1 MRIKEVEELVGVTKK
16 NIRFYEK
23 EGLLSPGRESE
34 NSYRDYDLADVRRL
48 QVIKLL
54 RKLDMPISDIRSV
67 LEGKTPLPAAV
78 RRHIALLDSRL
89 RSLSLAKSICNEL
102 PGSTGELEAETLLLK
117 LSEME
122 KEGAIFVD
130 VKKKDVRQ
138 QYLGSIAAGVAVVL
152 LMAGLIWF
160 FLSMNKM
167 SPAPMGLTIAIIT
180 TYVLIA
186 LGTVGALIF
195 RIREIKGGEYDDLSN
210 Y

>member
-34 NSYRDYDLADVRRL
+34 NSYRDYDMADVRRL
-48 QVIKLL
+48 QDIKLL
-54 RKLDMPISDIRSV
+54 RKLDMPISDIRCV
-67 LEGKTPLPAAV
+67 LEGKTPLPMAV
-78 RRHIALLDSRL
+78 RNHIAVLDSRM

-102 PGSTGELEAETLLLK
+102 PGSAGEIEAETLLLK

-130 VKKKDVRQ
+130 VKKQDVRQ
-138 QYLGSIAAGVAVVL
+138 QYLGSIAASAAVVL

-160 FLSMNKM
+160 FLSMNRI
-167 SPAPMGLTIAIIT
+167 SPAPTALTVAIIA

-186 LGTVGALIF
+186 LGTIGALIF
-195 RIREIKGGEYDDLSN
+195 RIREIKGGEYDDLNN

>member
-1 MRIKEVEELVGVTKK
+1 VRIKEVEELVGVTKK

-34 NSYRDYDLADVRRL
+34 NSYRDYDMADVRRL
-48 QVIKLL
+48 QDIKLL
-54 RKLDMPISDIRSV
+54 RKLDMPISDIRCV
-67 LEGKTPLPAAV
+67 LEGKTPLPMAV
-78 RRHIALLDSRL
+78 RNHIAVLDSRM

-102 PGSTGELEAETLLLK
+102 PGSAGEIEAETLLLK

-130 VKKKDVRQ
+130 VKKQDVRQ
-138 QYLGSIAAGVAVVL
+138 QYLGSIAASAAVVL

-160 FLSMNKM
+160 FLSMNRI
-167 SPAPMGLTIAIIT
+167 SPAPTALTVAIIA

-186 LGTVGALIF
+186 LGTIGALIF
-195 RIREIKGGEYDDLSN
+195 RIREIKGGEYDDLNN